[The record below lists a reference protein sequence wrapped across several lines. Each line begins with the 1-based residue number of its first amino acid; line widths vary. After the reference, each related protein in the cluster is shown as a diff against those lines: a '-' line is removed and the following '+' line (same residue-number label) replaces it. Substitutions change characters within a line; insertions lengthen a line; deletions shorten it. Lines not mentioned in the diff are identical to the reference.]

1 MKNNYKTFVI
11 HYKALVERK
20 NVMVKAL
27 EVSNLR
33 HEFISNYD
41 RGNLTKEIKDRFT
54 SELPL
59 HYVANFMSH
68 IESFRLIVEQ
78 GHALGLIL
86 EDDSVPSAEF
96 IQKSNR
102 YLKKLPDDFD
112 LFYISPGKGNFHM
125 PFYKRRP
132 FKFIYKKESN
142 QTKWGGHGGSRY
154 ADAYFVSNKCAKLMY
169 KEFEDAAEIS
179 LTIDWWKNNI
189 IKKHNLNVYWAEPTI
204 IDTNIYETSF

>member
-27 EVSNLR
+27 EVSNLNY
-33 HEFISNYD
+33 EFISNYD
-41 RGNLTKEIKDRFT
+41 RENLTNEIKNRFS

-59 HYVANFMSH
+59 YYVANFMSH
-68 IESFRLIVEQ
+68 IESFRLIAEQ
-78 GHALGLIL
+78 EHPLALIL
-86 EDDSVPSAEF
+86 EDDSVPSDKF
-96 IQKSNR
+96 LQKSNK
-102 YLKKLPDDFD
+102 YLKKLPEDFD
-112 LFYISPGKGNFHM
+112 LLYISPGKGNFHI
-125 PFYKRRP
+125 PLYKRRP
-132 FKFIYKKESN
+132 LKYIYRKESY

-169 KEFEDAAEIS
+169 KEFQDADKIS

-189 IKKHNLNVYWAEPTI
+189 IKKNNLNVYWAEPTI
-204 IDTNIYETSF
+204 VDTNIYETSF

>member
-27 EVSNLR
+27 EVSNLNY
-33 HEFISNYD
+33 EFISNYD
-41 RGNLTKEIKDRFT
+41 RENLTNEIKNRFS

-59 HYVANFMSH
+59 YYVANFMSH
-68 IESFRLIVEQ
+68 IESFRLIAEQ
-78 GHALGLIL
+78 EHPLALIL
-86 EDDSVPSAEF
+86 EDDSVPSDKF
-96 IQKSNR
+96 LQKSNK
-102 YLKKLPDDFD
+102 YLKKLPEDFD
-112 LFYISPGKGNFHM
+112 LLYISPGKGNFHI
-125 PFYKRRP
+125 PLYKRRP
-132 FKFIYKKESN
+132 FKYIYRKEPH

-169 KEFEDAAEIS
+169 KEFEDADKIS

-189 IKKHNLNVYWAEPTI
+189 IKKNNLNVYWAEPTI
-204 IDTNIYETSF
+204 VNTDIYETSF